1 MIGYMYQRCS
11 ERTSSVAFEV
21 TINLK
26 SNFCFF
32 EKIYLSLAKENSC
45 YGRVFLV
52 LVFKFNRGNDDLF
65 EA

>member
-1 MIGYMYQRCS
+1 MIRYMYQRCS
-11 ERTSSVAFEV
+11 ERTSSVAFEL

-32 EKIYLSLAKENSC
+32 EKIYLSLTKENSC
-45 YGRVFLV
+45 YGGVFLV